1 MSGSNTTGM
10 YAGLGNSNFYTFN
23 YTNIGGTPTLNS
35 SVLITFPGGV
45 TLSPTFNS
53 DNSKLILTADNN
65 ITLYLT
71 GIVPNCI

>member
-10 YAGLGNSNFYTFN
+10 YADFGNNFYTFN
-23 YTNIGGTPTLNS
+23 YTNNGGTPTLKS

-53 DNSKLILTADNN
+53 DNSKLILTA
-65 ITLYLT
+65 
-71 GIVPNCI
+71 